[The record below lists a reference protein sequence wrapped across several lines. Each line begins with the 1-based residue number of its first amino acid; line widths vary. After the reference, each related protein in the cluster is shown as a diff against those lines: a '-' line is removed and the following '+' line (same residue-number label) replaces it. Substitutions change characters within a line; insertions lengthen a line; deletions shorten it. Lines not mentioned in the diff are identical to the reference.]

1 MIERFYSRTGKPT
14 KPERKFVVGTDGK
27 SKLEIVGKINVQD
40 EINGWLESTDINV
53 IIARFKA
60 GDADALSAR
69 QEIFGDFTEMPKTL
83 AEMMQRKIDADM
95 LFDSLP
101 ARVKAKFNYDR
112 GEFFAKSGSKEWF
125 ENCKEAM
132 NDDAVS
138 AFEMVYG
145 KSDFAAK
152 EEVKE

>member
-14 KPERKFVVGTDGK
+14 KPERKFVVGIDGK
-27 SKLEIVGKINVQD
+27 YKLKIVGEKNVQD
-40 EINGWLESTDINV
+40 EINAWLESTDINV
-53 IIARFKA
+53 IIARFQA
-60 GDADALSAR
+60 GDVEALSAR

-101 ARVKAKFNYDR
+101 SNVKARFNFDR
-112 GEFFAKSGSKEWF
+112 SEFFAKSGSKEWF

-132 NDDAVS
+132 NDDAVT
-138 AFEMVYG
+138 AFEVVYG
-145 KSDFAAK
+145 KSDFANK
-152 EEVKE
+152 EEVNE